1 MSPLSQRHEDAQA
14 MAPVAA
20 EPPPAG
26 QLYIVGVG
34 ASAGGLEALE
44 RFFRAAPVDTGVVFV
59 VIQHLSP
66 DFKSLMDELLARHTR
81 MPIYRVEDGMEVE
94 PNSIYLIPPRK
105 EMIISGG
112 KLLLTD
118 KDPQQDLSLPIDHF
132 FRSLAQDAGRRAI
145 AIVLSG
151 TGSDGSRGIRDVH
164 EAGGLVLAQNEQTA
178 KFDGMPKSAVDT
190 GIVDA
195 ALAPEEM
202 PQVLVEFV
210 HRRSTGIL
218 DGKFGLPDG
227 EATHGVEAIFKL
239 LRDEYGIDFSHYKP
253 NTVSRRIER
262 RLSLNQSLDLDDYV
276 SRVRSDARE
285 LNSLYRD
292 LLIGVTRFFRDR
304 ESFERIE
311 KDILPDL
318 LARKRP
324 GEEIRFWSAA
334 CATGEEAYS
343 MAILLHERLQ
353 LLGRPVNVKIFA
365 TDVHSASLDTA
376 GAGVYDEDALAE
388 IEPSRLARYF
398 NKKQDGYHIA
408 PEIRQMI
415 VFARH
420 NVIKDAPFTKI
431 DLISCRNL
439 LIYFQ
444 PAAQKKAL
452 SLFHFGLR
460 TGGVLFL
467 GPSESPG
474 ELAPEFETVDEH
486 WKVYR
491 KRRDIRLPPDMRL
504 PLSNAA
510 PHIRVTAPAPAT
522 VPFDAPLLAAY
533 DRLLEEH
540 MPPGL
545 LITDQRQLVH
555 SFGGAAQLLAQRD
568 GRPTADILDLVDRDL
583 RLVLA
588 GSLQRAAKDQTPV
601 VYTGVR
607 ISTPHGDKKF
617 KLTVKPLMNRHLNL
631 THFFIALE
639 DLGAAPAARAPAEID
654 ANEASREQVD
664 SLESELRHTRE
675 NLQATIEEL
684 ETSNEELQASNEELV
699 ASNEELQST
708 NEELHSVNEE
718 LYTVNAEYQKKIAEL
733 TELTDDM
740 DNLLRSTD
748 IGTIFLDKDLCI
760 RKFTPQIGR
769 AFDLLPQ
776 DVGRRIDS
784 FSHSIAYAGLLDDIV
799 RVLESGTPVEK
810 EVRHRH
816 GNWLFLRILPYRSH
830 TKLEGAVL
838 TLIDISLLK
847 RAEVRLQQ
855 LSAIVES
862 SDDAI
867 IGMDLE
873 GHVTSWNHGARQLF
887 GYEAAEVIG
896 RAVSLLRPDPDTDH
910 SPVDWPAEVME
921 RMRAGES
928 ANFQVE
934 RVRRRK
940 DGTPVD
946 VLMSFSAIRDS
957 DGTLVG
963 VSTIARDISE
973 RKRAMQALAQ
983 RARISSLRADM
994 GSILAHDED
1003 LSPCLQQCA
1012 KSLAEGLGAACVG
1025 VWTVGG
1031 EPDVLELRAAAGI
1044 PESLETMRRIKIG
1057 ELDIGRVAQERR
1069 PILTADLPHD
1079 AQLQGLEWARQ
1090 QGLTAFAGYPLLVGG
1105 AVVGVLAVF
1114 CRQEL
1119 PRHVLDDLPS
1129 MSYEVA
1135 QCVQRKHAEQARR
1148 LAEEEAREGVRRRDH
1163 FLAMLSHELRNPLA
1177 AVLNAS
1183 SLLESKDIGPEP
1195 LEMARSTIARQSRH
1209 MARLLDDLLDV
1220 SRVTRGKIEIRR
1232 QVTDLVQTARDA
1244 VESVRPLLDSRRVVL
1259 EARLPEA
1266 PVCVDGDPA
1275 RLQQIQANLLSNAIK
1290 FTPPNGHVYLTV
1302 GRENDDAVISVRD
1315 TGIGIPLDMR
1325 DRIFEL
1331 FVQLDRDPGG
1341 ALGGMGVGLTLVK
1354 SLVQL
1359 HGGRVT
1365 VQGEGPGK
1373 GSEFVVRLPAVG
1385 ADQLPAPATLPP
1397 VPLKGLHVALVED
1410 IADIRRVTQRLLR
1423 LMGCEVDAAED
1434 GPAAIETI
1442 ARVRPQVALIDIGLP
1457 GMDGYEVA
1465 RRIRGRAELDGVKL
1479 VALTGF
1485 GQEEDRRKALDA
1497 GFDAHLVKPVDLEEL
1512 RRLLCRLGK
1521 RPC

>member
-1 MSPLSQRHEDAQA
+1 MSGGSAHASESDL
-14 MAPVAA
+14 VARDSPETTLA
-20 EPPPAG
+20 SGE
-26 QLYIVGVG
+26 LYIAGVG

-44 RFFRAAPVDTGVVFV
+44 RFFRAMPTDTGVAFV

-66 DFKSLMDELLARHTR
+66 DFKSLMDELLARHTK
-81 MPIYRVEDGMEVE
+81 MAIFRVENGMAVRA
-94 PNSIYLIPPRK
+94 NCIYLIPPKK

-132 FRSLAQDAGRRAI
+132 FRSLAQDAGRRAV

-164 EAGGLVLAQNEQTA
+164 EAGGLVLVQSEETA
-178 KFDGMPKSAVDT
+178 AFDGMPKSALDT

-195 ALAPEEM
+195 ALGPEEM
-202 PQVLVEFV
+202 PEVITTYV
-210 HRRSTGIL
+210 HRRSSGVG
-218 DGKFGLPDG
+218 DRDAMPRDG
-227 EATHGVEAIFKL
+227 EATKGIEAIFKL

-253 NTVSRRIER
+253 NTVARRIER
-262 RLSLNQSLDLDDYV
+262 RLSLKQALDLDDYV
-276 SRVRSDARE
+276 AHLRADAGE

-304 ESFERIE
+304 ESFDRIE
-311 KDILPDL
+311 KEVLPEL

-324 GEEIRFWSAA
+324 GEEVRLWVAG

-343 MAILLHERLQ
+343 MAILVHERLQ

-365 TDVHSASLDTA
+365 TDVHGTSLDVA
-376 GAGVYDEDALAE
+376 GTGVYEEDALAE
-388 IEPSRLARYF
+388 VPPARLAAYF
-398 NKKQDGYHIA
+398 TKKQDGYHVSGDL
-408 PEIRQMI
+408 RQMI

-420 NVIKDAPFTKI
+420 NIIKDAPFTRI

-474 ELAPEFETVDEH
+474 ELAPEFETLDEH
-486 WKVYR
+486 WKIYR
-491 KRRDIRLPPDMRL
+491 KRRDIRLPADMRL
-504 PLSNAA
+504 PLSSAA
-510 PHIRVTAPAPAT
+510 PHIRVTAPAPAA
-522 VPFDAPLLAAY
+522 VPFDSGLLSAY
-533 DRLLEEH
+533 DRLLEKF

-545 LITDQRQLVH
+545 LVTDRRQVVH
-555 SFGGAAQLLAQRD
+555 SFGGAGQFLAHKD
-568 GRPTADILDLVDRDL
+568 GRPTADVLDLVEGDL
-583 RLVLA
+583 KLVLA

-607 ISTPHGDKKF
+607 IATPAGERRF
-617 KLTVKPLMNRHLNL
+617 KMTVEPVVNRHQNL

-639 DLGAAPAARAPAEID
+639 DVGAAPATVAKAPAEID
-654 ANEASREQVD
+654 ADEATKEQVN

-769 AFDLLPQ
+769 VFDLLPQ

-784 FSHSIAYAGLLDDIV
+784 FSHNIAYAELLDDIA
-799 RVLESGTPVEK
+799 RVLETGSPVEK

-830 TKLEGAVL
+830 ARLDGAVL

-847 RAEVRLQQ
+847 RAEARLQQ

-873 GHVTSWNHGARQLF
+873 GHITTWNRGARQLF
-887 GYEAAEVIG
+887 GYEAGEVIG
-896 RAVSLLRPDPDTDH
+896 RPVALLRPAGDNGH
-910 SPVDWPAEVME
+910 GPVDWPPEVME
-921 RMRAGES
+921 RMRTGEA

-940 DGTPVD
+940 DGTAVD
-946 VLMSFSAIRDS
+946 VLMSFSPIRDG

-963 VSTIARDISE
+963 VSNIARDISE
-973 RKRAMQALAQ
+973 RK
-983 RARISSLRADM
+983 
-994 GSILAHDED
+994 
-1003 LSPCLQQCA
+1003 
-1012 KSLAEGLGAACVG
+1012 
-1025 VWTVGG
+1025 
-1031 EPDVLELRAAAGI
+1031 
-1044 PESLETMRRIKIG
+1044 
-1057 ELDIGRVAQERR
+1057 
-1069 PILTADLPHD
+1069 
-1079 AQLQGLEWARQ
+1079 
-1090 QGLTAFAGYPLLVGG
+1090 
-1105 AVVGVLAVF
+1105 
-1114 CRQEL
+1114 
-1119 PRHVLDDLPS
+1119 
-1129 MSYEVA
+1129 
-1135 QCVQRKHAEQARR
+1135 HAEQARK
-1148 LAEEEAREGVRRRDH
+1148 LAEEEAHEAVRRRDQ

-1177 AVLNAS
+1177 AVLNAAG
-1183 SLLESKDIGPEP
+1183 LLESKDTDPETV
-1195 LEMARSTIARQSRH
+1195 EMARRTVGRQSRH

-1220 SRVTRGKIEIRR
+1220 SRVTRGRIEIRR
-1232 QVTDLVQTARDA
+1232 QIVDLRQAARDA
-1244 VESVRPLLDSRRVVL
+1244 LETVKPPL
-1259 EARLPEA
+1259 EARRLELEVCLPEE

-1275 RLQQIQANLLSNAIK
+1275 RLQQVHANLLSNAIK
-1290 FTPPNGHVYLTV
+1290 YTPPGGHVWLTL
-1302 GRENDDAVISVRD
+1302 REENGQAVISVRD
-1315 TGIGIPLDMR
+1315 TGLGIPAALR
-1325 DRIFEL
+1325 DRIFDL
-1331 FVQLDRDPGG
+1331 FVQLERDPGD
-1341 ALGGMGVGLTLVK
+1341 AAGGMGVGLTLVK
-1354 SLVQL
+1354 AIVQL
-1359 HGGRVT
+1359 HGGDIAV
-1365 VQGEGPGK
+1365 GGDGPGK
-1373 GSEFVVRLPAVG
+1373 GSEFTVRLPATSK
-1385 ADQLPAPATLPP
+1385 DRLPAPAET
-1397 VPLKGLHVALVED
+1397 VQFPLQGLRLVLVED

-1423 LMGCEVDAAED
+1423 SMGCVVDAAED
-1434 GPAAIETI
+1434 GLAAIDTI
-1442 ARVRPQVALIDIGLP
+1442 TRVRPEVALIDIGLP
-1457 GMDGYEVA
+1457 EIDGYEVA
-1465 RRIRGRAELDGVKL
+1465 RRIRSRSELDSVKL
-1479 VALTGF
+1479 VAVTGF
-1485 GQEEDRRKALDA
+1485 GQEEDRRKALEA
-1497 GFDAHLVKPVDLEEL
+1497 GFDAHLVKPVDLNEL
-1512 RRLLCRLGK
+1512 RRILCRLAN